1 MAGAISTSSPNSA
14 EVSGS
19 PSPAPSSIGNN
30 APKYGT
36 LVPNR
41 VFVGGISA
49 STTEQ
54 DLLELFSQYGSVKAT
69 KIISDRAGVSKG
81 YGFVTFETED
91 EARRLTQEADNIMLK
106 DRKLNIAP
114 AIKKQVSD
122 VGYMKTYSPRLVE
135 SSNSVVGTGG
145 PVFFG
150 NAATYTTY
158 GSTVP
163 VLAPTEYPTFPQ
175 TPAAPTTPSA
185 YPTIMY
191 PQPVYYPQQYQYQ
204 PTQTVQPQW
213 GAAPQWRWITPGSY
227 PQPECNSPCVA
238 EPSSPPHGDFTTA
251 SAVGSLPF
259 ASTPV
264 SLACPSTPTTTTTT
278 VGNSTSMSAVTKT
291 VHDSLL
297 QIKPLASTAISTATT
312 SGKNPQGT
320 ARPKPMAQDL
330 VTMASDVD
338 KNNNATE
345 DSKVGGGSGDGT
357 SPSTLQ
363 TSHQG
368 SFALDQLSDSHCHSS
383 NSSINSSHSS
393 NSSAVS
399 SIMSTAS
406 KSSFSS
412 NSTHTRPPKES
423 GSSSHKKRVEEI
435 GLEKTPAER
444 NMTKAT
450 PRPSNPPGG
459 ATSPSSPCGAGSCV
473 DPTSQHS
480 STQKASKPMVWNGWI
495 PMTAKIGWGSHLG
508 PSSLCPHHSGAMTPV
523 PASPVPLQASRML
536 MSPSW
541 TSLGWPLTPPPTCP
555 LTPKANSSSSI
566 NSNSTSHNSSNTS
579 NTTTTNKHTWWPQT
593 ACSPHSASP
602 ASARAPLPLSSQ
614 VLEASRRGIL
624 LGSPGQSPY
633 SPQQGYS
640 IVVVG
645 NPNQQ
650 QCQHNDIYQ
659 QHTQHEQQEQQ
670 PHEQPYPGDGW
681 LSQPL
686 PGSVPWEWGKSSD
699 IWVHEPKSSCDDAVL
714 PVWGDS
720 RALLPVAL
728 TGDDAVAYDPSA
740 INTLQCPE
748 SDPNNNIIPGNVW
761 AIPPSICCAP
771 QPSQPWAQ
779 CALQSAGSNLQVH
792 GRNDRPMH
800 QQQQQPSS
808 WPQHWQSQLLEQN
821 EYTHWYGSAPPGSGE
836 PGNFVW
842 DASCGPQAG
851 RWPQVNPV

>member
-1 MAGAISTSSPNSA
+1 MSSPNSA

-81 YGFVTFETED
+81 YGFVTFETEE

-106 DRKLNIAP
+106 ERKLNIAP

-175 TPAAPTTPSA
+175 TPAAAPTTPSA

-278 VGNSTSMSAVTKT
+278 VGNSTSTSAATKT

-297 QIKPLASTAISTATT
+297 QIKPLASTSVAAATT
-312 SGKNPQGT
+312 NGKNPQGT
-320 ARPKPMAQDL
+320 TRPKPVAQDF
-330 VTMASDVD
+330 VTLASDVD
-338 KNNNATE
+338 KNNNTTEQGGWGKRRRHFSQYPADIPPRFLRSRPARRQPLPQQQQQHQQQPQQQLFSSLEHYEYSKQEQLQQQQQYTHQAPKGQWFIDSQEKDGGDWFGE
-345 DSKVGGGSGDGT
+345 DSSREEHDEGNPKACEPAWWCNQPFVPMWGWVMCG
-357 SPSTLQ
+357 PYQ
-363 TSHQG
+363 PAQ
-368 SFALDQLSDSHCHSS
+368 Q
-383 NSSINSSHSS
+383 
-393 NSSAVS
+393 
-399 SIMSTAS
+399 
-406 KSSFSS
+406 
-412 NSTHTRPPKES
+412 HTE
-423 GSSSHKKRVEEI
+423 GHEAN
-435 GLEKTPAER
+435 GLEWLDAHDNQDRMGVPAGPVILVSPPQWGDD
-444 NMTKAT
+444 
-450 PRPSNPPGG
+450 PRTCQPNAFTGISHANVPFMDFPWV
-459 ATSPSSPCGAGSCV
+459 AP
-473 DPTSQHS
+473 DS
-480 STQKASKPMVWNGWI
+480 STYLPINPQSQQQHQQQHQQHQQHQQQHHHHHQQQAHLVASNGLLTPQRI
-495 PMTAKIGWGSHLG
+495 
-508 PSSLCPHHSGAMTPV
+508 SSLHQSPITPEL
-523 PASPVPLQASRML
+523 PSPGV
-536 MSPSW
+536 
-541 TSLGWPLTPPPTCP
+541 T
-555 LTPKANSSSSI
+555 
-566 NSNSTSHNSSNTS
+566 
-579 NTTTTNKHTWWPQT
+579 
-593 ACSPHSASP
+593 
-602 ASARAPLPLSSQ
+602 
-614 VLEASRRGIL
+614 SRRGIL
-624 LGSPGQSPY
+624 LGSPNQSSY
-633 SPQQGYS
+633 SPQQGYN
-640 IVVVG
+640 IVVVS
-645 NPNQQ
+645 NTNQQ
-650 QCQHNDIYQ
+650 QCQLNDFYQ
-659 QHTQHEQQEQQ
+659 QHTQHQQQEQQ
-670 PHEQPYPGDGW
+670 SHEQPYPGDGW
-681 LSQPL
+681 LSEPI
-686 PGSVPWEWGKSSD
+686 PGPVPWEWGKSSD
-699 IWVHEPKSSCDDAVL
+699 IWVYEPKSSCDDALL

-720 RALLPVAL
+720 RTLLPVAL
-728 TGDDAVAYDPSA
+728 TNDDAVAYDPSA

-748 SDPNNNIIPGNVW
+748 SDPNNNIPGNVW
-761 AIPPSICCAP
+761 AIPSSVCCAP
-771 QPSQPWAQ
+771 QSSQPWAQ
-779 CALQSAGSNLQVH
+779 CSLQSARGSLQVH
-792 GRNDRPMH
+792 GRNDQPLQQ

-808 WPQHWQSQLLEQN
+808 WSQQWQSQLLEQN
-821 EYTHWYGSAPPGSGE
+821 EFTHWYASAPPGPAKSGD
-836 PGNFVW
+836 FVW